1 MKMVNLDYTVQ
12 LSTVAVY
19 RNFVK
24 NSDCKSA
31 FLVHKSMSSNV
42 QVGKLL
48 DSMYSNNMLLL
59 DFVAHIITPNKYK
72 IIYYQTILDLKLS
85 DST

>member
-1 MKMVNLDYTVQ
+1 
-12 LSTVAVY
+12 
-19 RNFVK
+19 
-24 NSDCKSA
+24 
-31 FLVHKSMSSNV
+31 MSSNV

-48 DSMYSNNMLLL
+48 DSMYNNNMLLL